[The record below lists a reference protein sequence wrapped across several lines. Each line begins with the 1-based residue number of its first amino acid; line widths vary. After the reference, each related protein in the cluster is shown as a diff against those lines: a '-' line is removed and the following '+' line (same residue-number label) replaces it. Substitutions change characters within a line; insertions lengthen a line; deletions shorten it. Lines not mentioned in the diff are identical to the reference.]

1 MDLACP
7 MPNSTSMR
15 RRLKILLAAVLLI
28 LVSAC
33 ASLVASGKFDKLF
46 GPSEPTRFNTPRAP
60 AANDISYT
68 QVVQPVLEK
77 RCVVCHACYDAPCQ
91 LKTTSWEGIA
101 RGANKTQVYDAT
113 RLLAGAPSRLY
124 VDAHETSVWR
134 GKGFFPVLNEHAT
147 QTPEANRTA
156 GLMHRLLMLKEQH
169 PMPTSGTA
177 SADLDFSIDRAQ
189 TCPAG
194 AEIDAYEQRNP
205 QGGMPF
211 GLPGVS
217 RAEHEILTRWI
228 EQGAPAEP
236 DAPPSAKARQRVA
249 QWERFFNGESLKEQ
263 LFARYAYEHL
273 FLAHLFFDD
282 NGSREYFKLIR
293 SSTPPGQAASDVAT
307 RRPVDD
313 PGVARVYYRLVPER
327 ESIVAKTHM
336 PYRLDDKRMARWR
349 SLFLQPDYAVDKLPG
364 YDAQTAANPF
374 KTFEALPVFAR
385 YSFMLDEAEF
395 TIMGFIKGP
404 VCRGQMALDVIDD
417 RFWVFFQAPTKDY
430 DEAMARQLA
439 GEDDL
444 LRLPT
449 GSSNTG
455 LLAPWVHYAELEKGY
470 LQAKSKALQRRID
483 GGMRLDLSLVW
494 DGGAERNANASLT
507 VMRHFDSAT
516 VVKGLVGEQQ
526 PKTAWVIGYP
536 LLERIHY
543 LLVALYDVYG
553 NMGHQLNS
561 RLYMDFLRM
570 EGEFNFLILLP
581 KDQRTVVRDSWYR
594 GDSVSTRE
602 QVYGGPAHLDADT
615 AIRYRTQDAKGEL
628 LNMLGS
634 RMAPLTAAQFP
645 GLETVPDAALRAQL
659 LKLAAVRGASL
670 SLANEIS
677 VLAVEQPGQ
686 PTRWF
691 SLLRDTGH
699 NSVSYFLREK
709 GELRPDENTL
719 TVVPGILG
727 AYPNAFYRVQARE
740 LPAFTEALGKLATE
754 ADYAAFSERFA
765 VRRTN
770 PGFWA
775 FSDAMLAAYLDAQP
789 LQAGVLDYNRLENR

>member
-1 MDLACP
+1 
-7 MPNSTSMR
+7 MR
-15 RRLKILLAAVLLI
+15 RRLPALLVLLFV
-28 LVSAC
+28 LSAC
-33 ASLVASGKFDKLF
+33 ATLASRGKFDQLF
-46 GPSEPTRFNTPRAP
+46 GPAEPSRFNTPRPPAP
-60 AANDISYT
+60 NDISYT
-68 QVVQPVLEK
+68 QAVQPVLEK

-91 LKTTSWEGIA
+91 LKTTSWDGIA
-101 RGANKTQVYDAT
+101 RGASKTRVYDAT
-113 RLLAGAPSRLY
+113 RLLAADPSRLY
-124 VDAHETSVWR
+124 VDADEASQWR
-134 GKGFFPVLNEHAT
+134 SKGFFPVLNEHAT
-147 QTPEANRTA
+147 QSPEANRTA
-156 GLMHRLLMLKEQH
+156 SLMHRLLMLKDQH

-177 SADLDFSIDRAQ
+177 SAELDFSIDRAQ

-194 AEIDAYEQRNP
+194 PEIEAYEQRNP

-211 GLPGVS
+211 GLPAIS
-217 RAEHEILTRWI
+217 RPEHETLTRWI

-236 DAPPSAKARQRVA
+236 AGPPSAKAQQRVL
-249 QWERFFNGESLKEQ
+249 QWERFFNGDSLKEQ

-273 FLAHLFFDD
+273 FLAHLHFDD
-282 NGSREYFKLIR
+282 DGSREYFKLIR
-293 SSTPPGQAASDVAT
+293 SSTPPGQAPGEIAS

-349 SLFLQPDYAVDKLPG
+349 ALFLQPAYTVDALPG
-364 YDAQTAANPF
+364 YSAQAAANPF
-374 KTFEALPVFAR
+374 KTFEALPVSAR

-417 RFWVFFQAPTKDY
+417 RFWVFFQAPTQDY
-430 DEAMARQLA
+430 DEGMARALA
-439 GEDDL
+439 REDDL

-455 LLAPWVHYAELEKGY
+455 LLTPWLRYAELEKGY
-470 LQAKSKALQRRID
+470 LQAKSQALQQRID
-483 GGMRLDLSLVW
+483 AGTRLDLSLVW
-494 DGGAERNANASLT
+494 DGGPERNPNAALT
-507 VMRHFDSAT
+507 VMRHFDSAS
-516 VVKGLVGEQQ
+516 VVKGMVGEQP

-553 NMGHQLNS
+553 NVGHQLNS

-581 KDQRTVVRDSWYR
+581 REQRKVVRDAWYR
-594 GDSVSTRE
+594 GDSASTRE
-602 QVYGGPAHLDADT
+602 QVYGGPAHLDAQT
-615 AIRYRTQDAKGEL
+615 AIRYQTRDAKTEL
-628 LNMLGS
+628 LGLLGQ
-634 RMAPLTAAQFP
+634 RMAPLAAAQYP
-645 GLETVPDAALRAQL
+645 GLQTVQDAALRAQL
-659 LKLAAVRGASL
+659 QRLAAVKGASL

-709 GELRPDENTL
+709 AQLRPDENTL

-727 AYPNAFYRVQARE
+727 AYPNAFYRVQVRD
-740 LPAFTEALGKLATE
+740 LPAFTEALGKLASE
-754 ADYAAFSERFA
+754 ADYTAFSGRFA

-775 FSDAMLAAYLDAQP
+775 FSDAMLAAYLHEQP
-789 LQAGVLDYNRLENR
+789 LHAGILDYNRLENR